1 MRLIANV
8 IGMSHDNFPC
18 NSLTTVQD
26 IQDYASLIFWDTV
39 PLWRG
44 APGDPPN
51 PKFAHPRMAG
61 IVFCY
66 CTCFQFLTQISSK
79 RR

>member
-26 IQDYASLIFWDTV
+26 IQDYASLIFFGTQSPFGRV
-39 PLWRG
+39 PQGIPQIRNLLTPVWRVLC
-44 APGDPPN
+44 
-51 PKFAHPRMAG
+51 FAIAL
-61 IVFCY
+61 VFN
-66 CTCFQFLTQISSK
+66 F
-79 RR
+79 